1 MDSSSA
7 NDPGMSGM
15 LCPMAHVFDNYFSA
29 FDEPNTWRDEVRK
42 MFIEYKKMRN
52 LKQVF
57 TFQREIGI
65 TPDET
70 VEQLID
76 ETSEIVESKII
87 PLVMDVDES
96 MTDVSPVKGGE
107 NG

>member
-15 LCPMAHVFDNYFSA
+15 LCPMAPVFDNYFSD
-29 FDEPNTWRDEVRK
+29 FDEPNTWRDE
-42 MFIEYKKMRN
+42 MRN

-57 TFQREIGI
+57 EFQRDIGI
-65 TPDET
+65 APDASI
-70 VEQLID
+70 EQLID

-87 PLVMDVDES
+87 PLVMDVDEN
-96 MTDVSPVKGGE
+96 MTDVSPMKGE
-107 NG
+107 NDGNM